1 MISKMAMTGISVGR
15 LSVVASDFSSVAVVV
30 AVAVTVAVAAAV
42 VVTAVVVFNT
52 SLLLCSSLFPVAV
65 SNITTPP
72 WLFHGAFPPGC
83 DHGSIPVS
91 FGVSLRLSP
100 SLLLWL

>member
-30 AVAVTVAVAAAV
+30 AVAVTVAVAV